1 MANFQEDIKQWVSI
15 DNQLKKLNLQCK
27 MLRQEKKEKEYN
39 IFNYAEDNSLQN
51 AIIEITDGKLKFQQS
66 KTTSPLTFKFLE
78 NCLKECIHNEEQ
90 VKTII
95 KFIKQKRETKYE
107 NRISRSY
114 K

>member
-1 MANFQEDIKQWVSI
+1 MANFQENIKEWVLI
-15 DNQLKKLNLQCK
+15 DNQIKKLNLQCK
-27 MLRQEKKEKEYN
+27 MLRQEKKDKEFN

-51 AIIEITDGKLKFQQS
+51 AIIEITDGKLKFQQY

-78 NCLKECIHNEEQ
+78 DCLNDCINNEDQ

-95 KFIKQKRETKYE
+95 KYIKQKRETKYE
-107 NRISRSY
+107 NKISRTY